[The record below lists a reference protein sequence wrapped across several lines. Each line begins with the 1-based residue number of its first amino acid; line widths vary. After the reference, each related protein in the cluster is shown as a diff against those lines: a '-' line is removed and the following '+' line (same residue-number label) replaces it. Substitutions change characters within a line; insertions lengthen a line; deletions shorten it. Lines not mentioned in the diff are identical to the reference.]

1 MPFHSASQSS
11 FVRRGGDI
19 IYFNPSS
26 SRYRSSVRTR
36 YCVQVSTKMFF
47 CPSALASFTAS
58 RLSLQDKW
66 TIYTGV
72 PSVKVYLTY
81 DFKID
86 DDGVLQV
93 LKKMKQL
100 GGVTAFHC
108 ENHAVVQ
115 FLRGKLVSE
124 GNTAPIYHAKSR
136 PNLAEAEAVR
146 RVLYLAKLAGD
157 APVYIVHLSCKESL

>member
-1 MPFHSASQSS
+1 M
-11 FVRRGGDI
+11 G
-19 IYFNPSS
+19 
-26 SRYRSSVRTR
+26 
-36 YCVQVSTKMFF
+36 
-47 CPSALASFTAS
+47 FTVACQHVNEEI
-58 RLSLQDKW
+58 LNELEDMMKD
-66 TIYTGV
+66 GV

-157 APVYIVHLSCKESL
+157 APVYIVHLSCKESLEQ